1 MQLKA
6 AHVVN
11 ASVST
16 STYLTPETI
25 CLNLLGFK
33 FLFPL
38 ILESLPFLSSE

>member
-1 MQLKA
+1 MQLKD

-16 STYLTPETI
+16 STWLTPETI
-25 CLNLLGFK
+25 CLNPLGFK

-38 ILESLPFLSSE
+38 ILESLPFWPSE